1 MFLKCK
7 ISIGEE
13 DIELILIINL
23 SLDIDKEMSMSNTDF
38 ITFKTFLDID
48 TRSFTY
54 FIYTA
59 FCCTFVLHDYKDKM
73 QFLQIKIYDKFPFV
87 CL

>member
-13 DIELILIINL
+13 DIELILIIKPF
-23 SLDIDKEMSMSNTDF
+23 LDIDKEMSMSNTDF

-54 FIYTA
+54 FIYTD
-59 FCCTFVLHDYKDKM
+59 FCLT
-73 QFLQIKIYDKFPFV
+73 
-87 CL
+87 